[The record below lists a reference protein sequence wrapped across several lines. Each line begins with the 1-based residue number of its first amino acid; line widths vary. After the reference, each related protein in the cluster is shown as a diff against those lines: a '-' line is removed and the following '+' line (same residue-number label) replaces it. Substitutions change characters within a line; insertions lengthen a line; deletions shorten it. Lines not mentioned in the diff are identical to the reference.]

1 MLRPRV
7 YSKIDKK
14 VFDVIEI
21 DFNYKVIVV
30 RDIKNRKNNNV
41 GTLNFSDV
49 EFLEN
54 TGLRDEKG
62 NFIYIGSIVKE
73 DNAIYTIKR
82 SEVYKIVSMS
92 NKNLSIF
99 LDGCICREIEVIGN
113 IYENKELLKKC

>member
-30 RDIKNRKNNNV
+30 GDIKNRKNNNV

-54 TGLRDEKG
+54 TGSRDKKG

-73 DNAIYTIKR
+73 DNVIYTIKR

-92 NKNLSIF
+92 NKNLSVF
-99 LDGCICREIEVIGN
+99 LNGCICREIEVIGN
-113 IYENKELLKKC
+113 IYENKELLEDI

>member
-21 DFNYKVIVV
+21 DFDYKVIVV
-30 RDIKNRKNNNV
+30 GDIKNRKNNNV

-54 TGLRDEKG
+54 TGLRDKKG

-92 NKNLSIF
+92 NKNLSVF
-99 LDGCICREIEVIGN
+99 LDGCICREIKVIGN
-113 IYENKELLKKC
+113 IYENKELLENE